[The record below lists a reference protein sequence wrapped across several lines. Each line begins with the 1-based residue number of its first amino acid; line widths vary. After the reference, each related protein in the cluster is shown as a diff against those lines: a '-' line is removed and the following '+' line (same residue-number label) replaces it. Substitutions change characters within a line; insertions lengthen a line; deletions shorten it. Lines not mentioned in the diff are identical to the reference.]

1 MKNKFK
7 FLTKDSIKRKINTK
21 SFKITNLVLFI
32 VIAILINLDS
42 IVKLFGGDFDKLTH
56 VYIVDE
62 MGIYDDV
69 NETMKNSYLDVLN
82 NYNAEVEKSDKKVS
96 ELKKEIIKDESD
108 DIIVHITKSDSKGV
122 DKIFNAEIISYDY
135 IDTVLYQNIVN
146 ALNTVKSNL
155 ALERSNIDQDTLNDI
170 YKSVDVKRTLLDE
183 NLNENEELMEKIG
196 GIIIIIFIVP
206 FFLLIVLIIQM
217 IGAEIN
223 EEKSTKSMEVI
234 ISSVSPQVH
243 FMSKLISA
251 NVFAILQGILLILY
265 SVIGIVIRL
274 LTTGTSGVGSVVGAS
289 EVGKI
294 SEYINMFTSS
304 ELATRLVSGIPFFII
319 LILLSFFAYSLFI
332 GVLASM
338 TTNMEDYNQIQT
350 PVMVFLMIGYY
361 LAIFA
366 SVYQGSIFIKV
377 AAFIPFISGILAP
390 VLYTLGEMSILDLI
404 ISIGLLAGTCALLY
418 KYGLRIYK
426 AGILNYSSSKLWNKI
441 FKSLKEK

>member
-32 VIAILINLDS
+32 VIAVLINLDS

-69 NETMKNSYLDVLN
+69 NETMKNSYLDILD
-82 NYNAEVEKSDKKVS
+82 NYNAEIKKSDKKVS

-108 DIIVHITKSDSKGV
+108 DIIVYITKSDSNGI

-135 IDTVLYQNIVN
+135 IDTVLYQNIIN

-155 ALERSNIDQDTLNDI
+155 ALEKSNIDQNTLNDV
-170 YKSVDVKRTLLDE
+170 YKSVEVKRTLLDE

-196 GIIIIIFIVP
+196 GIIINIFIVP
-206 FFLLIVLIIQM
+206 FFLLIILIIQM

-234 ISSVSPQVH
+234 ISSVKPEIH
-243 FMSKLISA
+243 FLSKLISA
-251 NVFAILQGILLILY
+251 NVFAIVQGLLLIFY
-265 SVIGIVIRL
+265 VIVGALIRVA
-274 LTTGTSGVGSVVGAS
+274 TTGIPGSDV
-289 EVGKI
+289 I
-294 SEYINMFTSS
+294 SSNVSVSNVSQYINMFLQSDIAS
-304 ELATRLVSGIPFFII
+304 RLVSGIPFFI
-319 LILLSFFAYSLFI
+319 LLMLFSFFAYSLFI

-338 TTNMEDYNQIQT
+338 TTNMEDYNQILT
-350 PVMVFLMIGYY
+350 PVMIFLMIGYY
-361 LAIFA
+361 LAIYA
-366 SVYQGSIFIKV
+366 SVYQGALFIKI

-390 VLYTLGEMSILDLI
+390 VMYTLGEMSLLDLG
-404 ISIGLLAGTCALLY
+404 ISILLLIGTCGLLY
-418 KYGLRIYK
+418 KYGLKIYK
-426 AGILNYSSSKLWNKI
+426 TGILNYSSSNLWKKM
-441 FKSLKEK
+441 FKSLKD

>member
-32 VIAILINLDS
+32 VIAVLINLDS
-42 IVKLFGGDFDKLTH
+42 IVKLFGGDFNDLTH

-62 MGIYDDV
+62 VGIYDDV
-69 NETMKNSYLDVLN
+69 NNTMKNSYLDILD
-82 NYNAEVEKSDKKVS
+82 NYNAKVEETDKEKD
-96 ELKKEIIKDESD
+96 ELIKEIKENESD
-108 DIIVHITKSDSKGV
+108 DIVIHITKSNSEGI
-122 DKIFNAEIISYDY
+122 DKIFDTEIISYDY

-155 ALERSNIDQDTLNDI
+155 ALEKSNIDKNTLNDV
-170 YKSVDVKRTLLDE
+170 YKPVVIKRTLLNE

-234 ISSVSPQVH
+234 ISSVKPEIH
-243 FMSKLISA
+243 FLSKLISA
-251 NVFAILQGILLILY
+251 NVFAIVQGLLLIFY
-265 SVIGIVIRL
+265 VIVGALIRL
-274 LTTGTSGVGSVVGAS
+274 ATVGVPAGDVISSNVSVGSVS
-289 EVGKI
+289 Q
-294 SEYINMFTSS
+294 YINMFLQSDIAS
-304 ELATRLVSGIPFFII
+304 RLVSGIPFFV
-319 LILLSFFAYSLFI
+319 LLMLFSFFAYSLFI

-338 TTNMEDYNQIQT
+338 TTNMEDYNQILT
-350 PVMVFLMIGYY
+350 PVMIFLMIGYY
-361 LAIFA
+361 LAMYA
-366 SVYQGSIFIKV
+366 SVYQGALFIKI

-390 VLYTLGEMSILDLI
+390 VMYTLGEMSLLDLG
-404 ISIGLLAGTCALLY
+404 ISILLLIGTCGLLY
-418 KYGLRIYK
+418 KYGLKIYK
-426 AGILNYSSSKLWNKI
+426 AGILNYSSSNLWKKM
-441 FKSLKEK
+441 FKSLKN

>member
-32 VIAILINLDS
+32 VIAVLINLDS

-69 NETMKNSYLDVLN
+69 NETMKNSYLDILD
-82 NYNAEVEKSDKKVS
+82 NYNTEIKKSDKKVS

-108 DIIVHITKSDSKGV
+108 DIIVYITKSDSKGI

-135 IDTVLYQNIVN
+135 VDTVLYQNIIN

-155 ALERSNIDQDTLNDI
+155 ALEKSNIDQNTLNDV
-170 YKSVDVKRTLLDE
+170 YKSVEVKRTLLDE

-206 FFLLIVLIIQM
+206 FFLLIILIIQM

-234 ISSVSPQVH
+234 ISSVKPEIH
-243 FMSKLISA
+243 FLSKLISA
-251 NVFAILQGILLILY
+251 NVFAIVQGLLLIFY
-265 SVIGIVIRL
+265 VIVGALIRL
-274 LTTGTSGVGSVVGAS
+274 ATVGVPAGDVISSNVSVGSVS
-289 EVGKI
+289 Q
-294 SEYINMFTSS
+294 YINMFLQSDIAS
-304 ELATRLVSGIPFFII
+304 RLVNGIPFFV
-319 LILLSFFAYSLFI
+319 LLMLFSFFAYSLFI

-338 TTNMEDYNQIQT
+338 TTNMEDYNQILT
-350 PVMVFLMIGYY
+350 PVMIFLMIGYY
-361 LAIFA
+361 LAIYA
-366 SVYQGSIFIKV
+366 SVYQGALFIKI

-390 VLYTLGEMSILDLI
+390 VMYTLGEMTLLELG
-404 ISIGLLAGTCALLY
+404 ISIVLLIGTCGLLY
-418 KYGLRIYK
+418 KYGLKIYK
-426 AGILNYSSSKLWNKI
+426 AGILNYSSSNLWKKM
-441 FKSLKEK
+441 FKSLKN

>member
-42 IVKLFGGDFDKLTH
+42 IVKLFGGDFDKLTY

-155 ALERSNIDQDTLNDI
+155 ALERSNIDQNTLNDI

-234 ISSVSPQVH
+234 ISSVKPEIH
-243 FMSKLISA
+243 FLSKLISA
-251 NVFAILQGILLILY
+251 NVFAIVQGLLLIFY
-265 SVIGIVIRL
+265 VIVGALIRVA
-274 LTTGTSGVGSVVGAS
+274 TTGIPGSDV
-289 EVGKI
+289 I
-294 SEYINMFTSS
+294 SSNVSVSSISQYINMFLQSDIAS
-304 ELATRLVSGIPFFII
+304 RLVSGIPFFI
-319 LILLSFFAYSLFI
+319 LLMLFSFFAYSLFI

-338 TTNMEDYNQIQT
+338 TTNMEDYNQILT
-350 PVMVFLMIGYY
+350 PVMIFLMIGYY
-361 LAIFA
+361 LAIYA
-366 SVYQGSIFIKV
+366 SVYQGALFIKI

-390 VLYTLGEMSILDLI
+390 VMYTIGEMSLLDLG
-404 ISIGLLAGTCALLY
+404 ISILLLIGTCGLLY
-418 KYGLRIYK
+418 KYGLKIYK
-426 AGILNYSSSKLWNKI
+426 AGILNYSSSNLWKKM
-441 FKSLKEK
+441 FKSLKD

>member
-69 NETMKNSYLDVLN
+69 DETMKNSYLDVLN

-234 ISSVSPQVH
+234 ISSVKPEIH
-243 FMSKLISA
+243 FLSKLISA
-251 NVFAILQGILLILY
+251 NVFAIVQGLLLIFY
-265 SVIGIVIRL
+265 VIVGVLIRVA
-274 LTTGTSGVGSVVGAS
+274 TTGIPGSDV
-289 EVGKI
+289 I
-294 SEYINMFTSS
+294 SSNVSVSSISQYINMFLQSDIAS
-304 ELATRLVSGIPFFII
+304 RLVSGIPFFI
-319 LILLSFFAYSLFI
+319 LLMLFSFFAYSLFI

-338 TTNMEDYNQIQT
+338 TTNMEDYNQILT
-350 PVMVFLMIGYY
+350 PVMIFLMIGYY
-361 LAIFA
+361 LAIYA
-366 SVYQGSIFIKV
+366 SVYQGALFIKI

-390 VLYTLGEMSILDLI
+390 VMYTIGEMSLLDLG
-404 ISIGLLAGTCALLY
+404 ISILLLIGTCGLLY
-418 KYGLRIYK
+418 KYGLKIYK
-426 AGILNYSSSKLWNKI
+426 AGILNYSSSNLWKKM
-441 FKSLKEK
+441 FKSLKD